1 MNLTLLNQATQDWE
15 NFADNLSDEE
25 KKGLSE
31 FSEAASSNSL
41 HYLAASK
48 DVLRFDQTV
57 NKLSRRYLY
66 DDELIPTV
74 YNFYVE
80 RDLHELAFD
89 YLRKAEEYFSENGSN
104 IPQVIQTILDNS
116 ESVQLLSKY
125 KISLDRIRGLS
136 PTSIPKITPETI
148 NDKRQLNKFILSEII
163 QSLRIIREKI
173 EALRQVTHE
182 NRLND
187 FLQAILRFRFPI
199 WGWSIPDQPRL
210 GTSTGGADAGNAD
223 LVVQSGGGTNIALIE
238 AFILR
243 DKDYTQT
250 HILKCPRYI
259 GTIDKYYIV
268 IYYLGN
274 SSDFESKW
282 SNYMSDV
289 ISISYPDTFLIDKAT
304 GFMNISSEF
313 TDVVNFKIAQTTHN
327 LKLGMFHVMI
337 NLGNE
342 EKSSKS
348 PNTKNH

>member
-1 MNLTLLNQATQDWE
+1 MNLTLLNQANQDWE
-15 NFADNLSDEE
+15 NFAYNLSDEE

-41 HYLAASK
+41 HYLAATK

-74 YNFYVE
+74 YSFYVE

-116 ESVQLLSKY
+116 ESVQLLAKY

-136 PTSIPKITPETI
+136 PTNIPKITPETI
-148 NDKRQLNKFILSEII
+148 NDKRQLNKFILGEII

-182 NRLND
+182 NRFND
-187 FLQAILRFRFPI
+187 FLQAILRLRLPI
-199 WGWSIPDQPRL
+199 WGWSIQDQPRL

-223 LVVQSGGGTNIALIE
+223 LVIQSGGGTNIALIE
-238 AFILR
+238 AFNLKENVGVKK
-243 DKDYTQT
+243 DKDYTEL
-250 HILKCPRYI
+250 HILKCPKYI
-259 GTIDKYYIV
+259 GTIDKYYV
-268 IYYLGN
+268 VVYFLGN
-274 SSDFESKW
+274 LSDFESKW
-282 SNYMSDV
+282 STYMSDV
-289 ISISYPDTFLIDKAT
+289 LSISYPVTFAINT
-304 GFMNISSEF
+304 TIGFTEITSEF
-313 TDVVNFKIAQTTHN
+313 KDVVNFKIAKTIHN
-327 LKLGMFHVMI
+327 SNLEMFHVMI
-337 NLGNE
+337 NLGV
-342 EKSSKS
+342 
-348 PNTKNH
+348 

>member
-1 MNLTLLNQATQDWE
+1 MNLTLLNQANQDWE
-15 NFADNLSDEE
+15 NFTDSLSDEE

-31 FSEAASSNSL
+31 FSEAAASNSL
-41 HYLAASK
+41 HYLVATK
-48 DVLRFDQTV
+48 DILRFDQTV
-57 NKLSRRYLY
+57 NNLSRRYLY
-66 DDELIPTV
+66 DEEIIPTV

-89 YLRKAEEYFSENGSN
+89 FLRKAEEYFSENGNN
-104 IPQVIQTILDNS
+104 IPQVIQAILDNS
-116 ESVQLLSKY
+116 ESVQLLAKY

-148 NDKRQLNKFILSEII
+148 NDKRQLNKFILGEII

-182 NRLND
+182 NRFND

-223 LVVQSGGGTNIALIE
+223 LVIQSGGGTNIALIE

-250 HILKCPRYI
+250 HILKCPKYI
-259 GTIDKYYIV
+259 GTINKYYV
-268 IYYLGN
+268 VVYCLGN

-282 SNYMSDV
+282 ATYMSDV
-289 ISISYPDTFLIDKAT
+289 LSISYPITFAIDTTL
-304 GFMNISSEF
+304 GFTEIASEF
-313 TDVVNFKIAQTTHN
+313 TDVVNFKIAKTIHN
-327 LKLGMFHVMI
+327 SNLEMFHVMI
-337 NLGNE
+337 NLGI
-342 EKSSKS
+342 
-348 PNTKNH
+348 